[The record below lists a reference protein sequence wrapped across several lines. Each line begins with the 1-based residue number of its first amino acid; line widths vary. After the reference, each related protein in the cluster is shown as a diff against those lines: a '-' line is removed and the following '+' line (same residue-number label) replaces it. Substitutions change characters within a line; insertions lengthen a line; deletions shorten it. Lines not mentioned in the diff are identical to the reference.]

1 MKRLVGSLGLALAA
15 VAVVLIACTQTPPV
29 TPSLTVA
36 PPSASLTAGGSGQVF
51 TATLQNGSDTVFWSL
66 SGSGTLSAASGPTTT
81 YTPPASVAASETVTL
96 TATAGTLTASAT
108 ITVNPPSQSLTVAP
122 PSATLSAG
130 GSGQAF
136 TATLVGSSETITWS
150 LSGSGTLSVASGPT
164 TTYTPPASAV
174 ATETVTLTAT
184 AGSLTASATI
194 TVNPAAPP
202 ATITVSGWVLKFNG
216 DPASGVN
223 VQIDD
228 AAGLTLTA
236 MTPEI
241 EPLAATDP
249 SGNFTIAGVTP
260 PYTLSVIPPIL
271 QEVPQ
276 TWTGVTRSDPKVVI
290 NPFTGAATFCTTPA
304 PGTINVTLTNP
315 VGAGNTGQVVFIG
328 EGIDHLEIFS
338 NIFSAVMPAG
348 SSTVPITVTFDP
360 SLCQTVISGKLI
372 YIERNVSG
380 AIVNTGTANVT
391 VPTGN
396 VVAAQITVLTGT
408 TRSVAGNVN
417 FPVGTT
423 SGTVYLV
430 LKVGGASALIEA
442 QAVTIADPDYD
453 IAAPEMPGVQYR
465 SFVLAGS
472 FVGAQIQWAYSDV
485 LTLPALNVN
494 LQLPSLGETIT
505 PAGSI
510 GSDVTPDFRFVQITG
525 TNLNYVYF
533 QDDPFIGASEWLG
546 ATQSTSIELP
556 VLPAPARLTAGT
568 MVAPNYYLWAPLNSI
583 MVRAGGD
590 ADTMLDGRQVRK
602 LYFGLAA
609 FSNPDVISAGS
620 YNILATSFNLP

>member
-15 VAVVLIACTQTPPV
+15 AVVVLIACTQTPPV

-36 PPSASLTAGGSGQVF
+36 PPSVTLTAGGSGQVF
-51 TATLQNGSDTVFWSL
+51 TATLQHSSDTVFWSL

-81 YTPPASVAASETVTL
+81 YTPPVSVA
-96 TATAGTLTASAT
+96 
-108 ITVNPPSQSLTVAP
+108 
-122 PSATLSAG
+122 
-130 GSGQAF
+130 
-136 TATLVGSSETITWS
+136 
-150 LSGSGTLSVASGPT
+150 
-164 TTYTPPASAV
+164 

-260 PYTLSVIPPIL
+260 PYTLSVIPPL
-271 QEVPQ
+271 FQEVPQ
-276 TWTGVTRSDPKVVI
+276 TWDGVNRSDPIVVI
-290 NPFTGAATFCTTPA
+290 NPFTGAATFCATPA

-315 VGAGNTGQVVFIG
+315 VGAGNTGQVIFIG

-423 SGTVYLV
+423 DGVVYLV
-430 LKVGGASALIEA
+430 LKVGGASALVEA
-442 QAVTIADPDYD
+442 QAVSIADPDYD

-510 GSDVTPDFRFVQITG
+510 GFDVTPDFRFLQITG
-525 TNLNYVYF
+525 TNLNYAYF
-533 QDDPFIGASEWLG
+533 QDDPFTGAVEWLG

-568 MVAPNYYLWAPLNSI
+568 VAVPNYYLWAPLNSLR
-583 MVRAGGD
+583 VRAGGD

-620 YNILATSFNLP
+620 YNILATSFNIP